1 MAELRAPARCS
12 RPSSC
17 CRGRSPK
24 RRLRR
29 TTCTSCSN
37 MWVVAARS
45 AVRSI
50 ITSGGE
56 WVEIKTNADVLYQP
70 LIVTAKRKFWHCV
83 ESGEPP
89 RLFGI

>member
-1 MAELRAPARCS
+1 
-12 RPSSC
+12 
-17 CRGRSPK
+17 
-24 RRLRR
+24 
-29 TTCTSCSN
+29 